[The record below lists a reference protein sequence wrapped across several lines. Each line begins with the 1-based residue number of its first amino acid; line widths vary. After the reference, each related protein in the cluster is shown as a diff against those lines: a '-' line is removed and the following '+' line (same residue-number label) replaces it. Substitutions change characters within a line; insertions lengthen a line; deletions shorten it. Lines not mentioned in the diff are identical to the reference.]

1 MAIIYLI
8 IKKQQ
13 QQSSI
18 PPWRYNNVLIPSSCS
33 KQIEQKTKAN
43 FAYVCPTIVFRCT
56 NELVLCKLSLNRLV
70 IESTKYL

>member
-1 MAIIYLI
+1 M
-8 IKKQQ
+8 
-13 QQSSI
+13 
-18 PPWRYNNVLIPSSCS
+18 
-33 KQIEQKTKAN
+33 EQKTKVN